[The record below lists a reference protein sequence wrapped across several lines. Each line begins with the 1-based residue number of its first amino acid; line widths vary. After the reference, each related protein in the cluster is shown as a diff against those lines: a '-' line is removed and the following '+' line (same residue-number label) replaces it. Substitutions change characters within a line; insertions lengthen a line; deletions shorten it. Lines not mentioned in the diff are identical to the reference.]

1 MEADSPS
8 FVADI
13 EYARRLQKADVLLW
27 WSQKSRPDLGG
38 RQDDAN
44 AVQLSEDVANPEIVK
59 SGAYTNACV
68 EVSVKDLAIDAI
80 LQSAL
85 VYELEGAEGGAS
97 LGFTEASHNLDE
109 YAKGTAHEAVILGDA
124 VLPTQIFSIVKAMV
138 KQWWSEGQRND
149 GAQARKLLD
158 HFWRWCTSTSSCLYD
173 PALQKFVLG
182 LMRKTFSQLLAEF
195 RRLGSDVI
203 YANFNKIILSTS
215 KPSPSA
221 AYAYANYLISSL
233 GSRDLFKFLHLEI
246 VDFWSLL
253 VQMDSSNFA
262 GIICM
267 DPLVEDDLSVAK
279 RPKIHMTWLMQAL
292 LPPALR
298 PSFAQLVAL
307 FITGLRDNKLKHGD
321 HRTPLRA
328 LPTATQTQPDL
339 VKKEELHQAKTFI
352 STTMT
357 RSVLKAVEQVKREYQ
372 DSLASRDE
380 HVRASFS
387 FPRLPGSQLG
397 TQKVVLEFVK
407 ALCAVLALAKE
418 LSVEVGILRK
428 NVLDMIGVREV
439 STLEHS
445 SIYFFTMADAAPS
458 APSLLRKRP

>member
-1 MEADSPS
+1 MT
-8 FVADI
+8 DI
-13 EYARRLQKADVLLW
+13 EYARRLQKADILLW

-44 AVQLSEDVANPEIVK
+44 AVQLSEDLVNPEILK

-109 YAKGTAHEAVILGDA
+109 YAKGTAHEAVVLGDA

-138 KQWWSEGQRND
+138 KAWWSEGQRTD
-149 GAQARKLLD
+149 GTQARRLLD
-158 HFWRWCTSTSSCLYD
+158 HFWRWCTSTSSALYD

-195 RRLGSDVI
+195 RRLGSDVV
-203 YANFNKIILSTS
+203 YANFNKIVLATS

-233 GSRDLFKFLHLEI
+233 GSRDLFKFLHLDI
-246 VDFWSLL
+246 IHFWSLF

-262 GIICM
+262 GIICE
-267 DPLVEDDLSVAK
+267 DPLVEEDMSLSK
-279 RPKIHMTWLMQAL
+279 RPKIQMTWLIQAL
-292 LPPALR
+292 LPSAVR
-298 PSFAQLVAL
+298 ASFAQVIAL
-307 FITGLRDNKLKHGD
+307 FISGLRDNKLKHGEY
-321 HRTPLRA
+321 RTPLRA
-328 LPTATQTQPDL
+328 LPTATQTQPD
-339 VKKEELHQAKTFI
+339 VAQKEELQQAKTFI

-357 RSVLKAVEQVKREYQ
+357 RTVLKAVEQVKRDYQ
-372 DSLASRDE
+372 DSLTSHDE
-380 HVRASFS
+380 QVRASFN
-387 FPRLPGSQLG
+387 FPRLPGSQLA

-407 ALCAVLALAKE
+407 AICAVLSLAKE

-439 STLEHS
+439 SQIARLVC
-445 SIYFFTMADAAPS
+445 
-458 APSLLRKRP
+458 